1 MITIRLF
8 GAIDLRGGDGQELR
22 GVLAQPKRLAL
33 LAYLAAAE
41 PAGPHRRDTLLG
53 LFWPELDQ
61 DRARNNL
68 SQAVHFLRRWLGD
81 AAITSRGGED
91 LALAEPLVWV
101 DVRAFHAALAATAP
115 PRRSSCTAAICCHR
129 SSPLARPASRSGSSG
144 SAGDCAATPRRR
156 RGSRPSAT
164 STRASSRRRPD
175 SRIVRWSWRTSTS
188 GTCAG

>member
-1 MITIRLF
+1 VISIRLF

-53 LFWPELDQ
+53 LFWPELNQ

-91 LALAEPLVWV
+91 LALEDSLVWV
-101 DVRAFHAALAATAP
+101 DVRAFHAAHAA
-115 PRRSSCTAAICCHR
+115 
-129 SSPLARPASRSGSSG
+129 G
-144 SAGDCAATPRRR
+144 
-156 RGSRPSAT
+156 
-164 STRASSRRRPD
+164 RPD
-175 SRIVRWSWRTSTS
+175 E
-188 GTCAG
+188 ALE